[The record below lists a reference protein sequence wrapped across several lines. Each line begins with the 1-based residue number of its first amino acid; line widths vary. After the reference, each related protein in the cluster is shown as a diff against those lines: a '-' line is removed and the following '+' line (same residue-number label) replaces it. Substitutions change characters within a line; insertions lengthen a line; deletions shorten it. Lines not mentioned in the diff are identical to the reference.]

1 MSISTPSIDSSTTT
15 VPAPRKRKPV
25 RWTVKLL
32 AVAIAVGFSLLVG
45 ELGLRMVWTPPSLLS
60 TPAWGPHPAY
70 GYAPL
75 PGVSGRIETTE
86 YAHPI
91 HHTPQRQRGTKVFT
105 AERPAGVYHRV
116 LFLGDSFTYGLGA
129 ADDETFVGRLTTAW
143 PDWEVANGG
152 ANGYGTRNSLAVLDH
167 FGAEF
172 RPDLTV
178 LVFFWNDPEDNFV
191 RKIPDYTLSDA
202 GIVTRVDE
210 VPDDFHPLAEL
221 PAVESAAKNRWTTSY
236 LAAMMKEG
244 LKGARYRFIGAK
256 DRRIT
261 TEEQRAAA
269 WDITERYLDMLHRRA
284 DELGTDLVV
293 VSLPDHNQVDP
304 TAVIK
309 NIGTFEFDVQDRL
322 RTVCDRL
329 GIPMIN
335 LLPELQTEWQTH
347 GQQMYYYADRHLTP
361 HGNEVVAT
369 ILKPQLEARLKA
381 RTSSPST
388 NRNALASG
396 PKEETGR

>member
-1 MSISTPSIDSSTTT
+1 MSVSTFMVAQPTAALAVNS
-15 VPAPRKRKPV
+15 AAGPRRRPV

-32 AVAIAVGFSLLVG
+32 ALAIAVGFSLLMG
-45 ELGLRMVWTPPSLLS
+45 ELALRMVWTPPSLLS

-75 PGVSGRIETTE
+75 AGVVGKIETIE

-105 AERPAGVYHRV
+105 AERPASVQSRV

-143 PDWEVANGG
+143 PDREVANGG
-152 ANGYGTRNSLAVLDH
+152 ANGYGTRNCLAVLDR

-178 LVFFWNDPEDNFV
+178 LVFFWNDPEDNYV
-191 RKIPDYTLSDA
+191 RKVPDYTLSAD
-202 GIVTRVDE
+202 GKVTRVDP
-210 VPDDFHPLAEL
+210 VPADFDPLAEL
-221 PAVESAAKNRWTTSY
+221 PAVQSAAKNQWTTSY
-236 LAAMMKEG
+236 LFAMGKEG

-261 TEEQRAAA
+261 TDEQRTAA
-269 WDITERYLDMLHRRA
+269 WEITERYLDMLHRRA
-284 DELGTDLVV
+284 EELGTELVI

-304 TAVIK
+304 HAVIK
-309 NIGTFEFDVQDRL
+309 NIGPFEFDVQDRL
-322 RTVCDRL
+322 RAACDRL
-329 GIPMIN
+329 GISVID
-335 LLPELQTEWQTH
+335 LLPELQAEWQAN
-347 GQQMYYYADRHLTP
+347 GKQLYYYADRHLTP
-361 HGNEVVAT
+361 YGNEVVAK
-369 ILKPQLEARLKA
+369 ILQPQLEARLSK
-381 RTSSPST
+381 
-388 NRNALASG
+388 
-396 PKEETGR
+396 